1 MQTVLYQGDM
11 AQLLFLEDIVHLD
24 QLIHQYAQVL
34 LLQKMQVSKL
44 EILIFFQA
52 QKVQNLLLL
61 KLMS

>member
-11 AQLLFLEDIVHLD
+11 AQLLFQEDIVHLD